1 MFSFN
6 VPSVPYI
13 DMGHMHVPFTPP
25 EMGCKILDPFRDQLL
40 YLLLDDF
47 GRQSTMSPAGMYA
60 YNRMSN
66 YNWNNPDMQAAYQ
79 TAARLAKKQ
88 IEARVH
94 TGINKL
100 LTDTAK
106 HVGSYYRAKYALE
119 NPGPCRLTMA
129 QNKHASDV
137 VERLEK
143 YLETSTTPSAKEN
156 PEVNPIVQI
165 YNQNGAW
172 MAIYQNGAHG
182 MIDQNT
188 AMTIMAQQ
196 QMQQQ
201 PMMQQ
206 GVPMNMGVS
215 PQMSQMRQQAMMLN
229 NQGMMMQQQPAMM
242 TGAQASVITPTN
254 SVFGGQPLPQYQT
267 TNSGLFD
274 NRPQQSAA
282 RSLFGD
288 EPATTRPA
296 QDSFATQPAT
306 QRVDLRQRFETASR
320 DELDSIPVT
329 AKKAPAAPAAPAK
342 PVWTQEP
349 INSVALK
356 GGSRVVDSGFEVR
369 GASKIIANIVTG
381 HHSRLDLYNRLIA
394 DFGRAEEPM
403 EENSKWK
410 DLINNQIP
418 CFASM
423 ESAIDGIVALA
434 GDRSPTLAFR
444 SLVQVPVVRT
454 FHHPLATMITALVG
468 SESALAM
475 AHSLRSTLNVI
486 DQELTS
492 APDETHEIIQLMT
505 WIDSWMTDRINE
517 LLLYRLNLDM
527 DIDSFCSTFDELRQ
541 AILEEKDSPKLYQT
555 FIAEADLIAEELC
568 RCLMGDERRAILEEL
583 AIELGID
590 EARIVVINQYATVTT
605 LPFFPNEMGL
615 RCLQFVPQSYS
626 RDSAPLLF
634 KMLDS
639 AQYLQQELDTPIL
652 QHWLVLADGTRYR
665 VHYRVGSA
673 TTHAS
678 VVRV

>member
-1 MFSFN
+1 M
-6 VPSVPYI
+6 
-13 DMGHMHVPFTPP
+13 
-25 EMGCKILDPFRDQLL
+25 L
-40 YLLLDDF
+40 
-47 GRQSTMSPAGMYA
+47 SPAGMYT

-66 YNWNNPDMQAAYQ
+66 YNWNNPDMQEAYR

-88 IEARVH
+88 IDARVH

-100 LTDTAK
+100 LSDAAK
-106 HVGSYYRAKYALE
+106 HTGSYYRAKYALE
-119 NPGPCRLTMA
+119 NPGPCRLTIA
-129 QNKHASDV
+129 QNKNATNV

-143 YLETSTTPSAKEN
+143 YLETQATPSAKEN
-156 PEVNPIVQI
+156 PEVNQIVNV
-165 YNQNGAW
+165 YNNNGAW
-172 MAIYQNGAHG
+172 MAVYQNGAHAP
-182 MIDQNT
+182 IDQNT
-188 AMTIMAQQ
+188 AMTILAQQ
-196 QMQQQ
+196 QMQMQ
-201 PMMQQ
+201 PQTMQP
-206 GVPMNMGVS
+206 VMPMGMAMN

-229 NQGMMMQQQPAMM
+229 NQGMMMQQQPVMGM
-242 TGAQASVITPTN
+242 QASVITPST
-254 SVFGGQPLPQYQT
+254 SVFGGQPLQQQQM
-267 TNSGLFD
+267 SHSSLFD
-274 NRPQQSAA
+274 SRPQQSAA
-282 RSLFGD
+282 RSLFD
-288 EPATTRPA
+288 NDPVPQHQT
-296 QDSFATQPAT
+296 QDSFASQPAT
-306 QRVDLRQRFETASR
+306 QRVDLRQRFETATR
-320 DELDSIPVT
+320 DELDSIP
-329 AKKAPAAPAAPAK
+329 AAAAKAPVAPSK

-349 INSVALK
+349 VNSPALK

-369 GASKIIANIVTG
+369 GASKIIANFTAG

-434 GDRSPTLAFR
+434 TDRSATLAFR
-444 SLVQVPVVRT
+444 SLVQVPSVRT
-454 FHHPLATMITALVG
+454 FHHNMADVAAALVG
-468 SESALAM
+468 CDSAVAM
-475 AHSLRSTLNVI
+475 AHTLRSTLNVV
-486 DQELTS
+486 DKELT
-492 APDETHEIIQLMT
+492 AAADDTLEAIQVLT
-505 WIDSWMTDRINE
+505 WLDSWMTDRIND

-541 AILEEKDSPKLYQT
+541 AIMEEKDSAKLYQT

-568 RCLMGDERRAILEEL
+568 RCLLGDERRAILEEL

-590 EARIVVINQYATVTT
+590 EARIVVVNQYATVTT

-615 RCLQFVPQSYS
+615 RCLQYVPQSYS

-634 KMLDS
+634 KLLDS

-665 VHYRVGSA
+665 VHYRVGTT